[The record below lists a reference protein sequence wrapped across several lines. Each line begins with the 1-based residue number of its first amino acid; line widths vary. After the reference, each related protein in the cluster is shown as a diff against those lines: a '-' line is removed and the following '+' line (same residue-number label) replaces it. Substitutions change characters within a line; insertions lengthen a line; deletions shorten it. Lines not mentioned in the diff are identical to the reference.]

1 MAYVGFQKRE
11 SKLAA
16 QGKVRTPGAV
26 AASIAVKKYGQAN
39 LQKHAASGTSMRRA
53 AVLHHMKGTE

>member
-1 MAYVGFQKRE
+1 MAYIGFKALE

-16 QGKVRTPGAV
+16 RGNVRNPGAV
-26 AASIAVKKYGQAN
+26 AESIAVKKYGKAN

-53 AVLHHMKGTE
+53 AVLHHMKGS